1 MFEVVSFPP
10 GELRVDDPRRGSDDR
25 DTEQQP
31 PARRELLGETQ
42 KEELGGEQVAFQ
54 AGDIFDL
61 RLAIAH
67 QHRISAFG
75 VAVDE
80 ASQLLAGQSAGVIDE
95 ERLHALE
102 DRRFPGLLLLAA
114 HTWILRPPGA
124 GVAMPRRN
132 GREGQVAVR

>member
-1 MFEVVSFPP
+1 MKATVTRGARRARTRSRPS
-10 GELRVDDPRRGSDDR
+10 PRR
-25 DTEQQP
+25 
-31 PARRELLGETQ
+31 ALVAMTQ

-61 RLAIAH
+61 RLAVAH

-124 GVAMPRRN
+124 GVALPRRN
-132 GREGQVAVR
+132 GRERQVAVR